1 MSWAR
6 CLRTATTVRRRPSW
20 PIMISRADDYP
31 ALVTYP
37 GLPRRI
43 RKVGAPIGVIILLG
57 TVTGLIVI
65 GLTAAN
71 PVGTGIGFALSSLAM
86 TIVVLAYLWLD
97 RWEPEPPRLLI
108 LAFLWEHPLR
118 SSSRRSC
125 S

>member
-1 MSWAR
+1 
-6 CLRTATTVRRRPSW
+6 
-20 PIMISRADDYP
+20 
-31 ALVTYP
+31 VTYP

-43 RKVGAPIGVIILLG
+43 RKVGAPIGVIIALG

-71 PVGTGIGFALSSLAM
+71 PVGTGIGFALSSVAM

-97 RWEPEPPRLLI
+97 RWEPEPRLF
-108 LAFLWEHPLR
+108 ARFLWGASVSVVIRP
-118 SSSRRSC
+118 SC